1 MVENSSADAIDAA
14 PNSSAPLASLA
25 DAADDGWGEDV
36 IAGDAGSDSAESEE
50 LLLADSGAGSDAD
63 AFDQI
68 ISRLDEVLMDEGFH
82 ECTDAFVAKH
92 CGVFED
98 GEENKLEYTT
108 LFAEYTALLERYIE
122 SRLADGDESGGFD
135 MRAFCAELQSRS
147 AQLPEEL
154 LETLGAYGDFEAFK
168 ALMLAAK
175 RGAALEGGPLSVQG
189 GPLHLSE
196 EEMEDGMAMPDLN
209 LSITAC

>member
-1 MVENSSADAIDAA
+1 MVNNSSAGA
-14 PNSSAPLASLA
+14 PIASLGDTA
-25 DAADDGWGEDV
+25 TDEWGEDV
-36 IAGDAGSDSAESEE
+36 HGGADMGDSDVDAESEE
-50 LLLADSGAGSDAD
+50 ILICDAAPAATPTRSTRSSAGST
-63 AFDQI
+63 
-68 ISRLDEVLMDEGFH
+68 LLMDDGFH
-82 ECTDAFVAKH
+82 EIADGFVAKH
-92 CGVFED
+92 CGVFD
-98 GEENKLEYTT
+98 DSQENKLEYTT

-135 MRAFCAELQSRS
+135 MRAFCAELQTRS

-175 RGAALEGGPLSVQG
+175 RGAALEGGPLSVSG
-189 GPLHLSE
+189 GPIHLSE
-196 EEMEDGMAMPDLN
+196 EEMEDGMAIPDLN

>member
-1 MVENSSADAIDAA
+1 MVNNSSGAA
-14 PNSSAPLASLA
+14 PIASLGDTA
-25 DAADDGWGEDV
+25 TDEWGEDV
-36 IAGDAGSDSAESEE
+36 HGGADMGDSDVDAESEE
-50 LLLADSGAGSDAD
+50 ILICDAGAGSDAD

-68 ISRLDEVLMDEGFH
+68 IGRLDELLMDDGFH
-82 ECTDAFVAKH
+82 EIADGFVAKH
-92 CGVFED
+92 CGVFDD

-108 LFAEYTALLERYIE
+108 LFADYTALLERYIE

-135 MRAFCAELQSRS
+135 MRAFCAELQTRS

-175 RGAALEGGPLSVQG
+175 RGAALEGGPLSVEG
-189 GPLHLSE
+189 GPIHLSE
-196 EEMEDGMAMPDLN
+196 EEMEDGMAIPDLN
-209 LSITAC
+209 LTISAC